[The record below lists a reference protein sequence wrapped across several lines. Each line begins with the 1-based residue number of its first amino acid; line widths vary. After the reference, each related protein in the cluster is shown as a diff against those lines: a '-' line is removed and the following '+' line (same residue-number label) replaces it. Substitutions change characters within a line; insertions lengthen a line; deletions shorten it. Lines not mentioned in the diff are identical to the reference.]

1 MFRDSWI
8 EGCEVRKNYLN
19 EEYADFQR
27 SEQRIS
33 VKESFLS

>member
-1 MFRDSWI
+1 MFRDSWV
-8 EGCEVRKNYLN
+8 EGCEVRKRYVN

-33 VKESFLS
+33 VEDKILS